1 MKTKPSKWY
10 PLALILT
17 VVNLIAV
24 PVYAADPMH
33 SMAHGAAAVGFGL
46 WAQRLRRRRDE
57 VDEQSG
63 GAVEAGGTSRMEL
76 LEDELTRLRQE
87 LTEAQERLDFTER
100 MLAQRSQQDQSRSEP
115 RR

>member
-1 MKTKPSKWY
+1 MKPKPSKWY
-10 PLALILT
+10 PLAVILA
-17 VVNLIAV
+17 VLNFIAV
-24 PVYAADPMH
+24 PVYAGDPMH
-33 SMAHGAAAVGFGL
+33 AMAHGAAAVAFGL

-57 VDEQSG
+57 VDEHP
-63 GAVEAGGTSRMEL
+63 AVEAAGNERMEL

-100 MLAQRSQQDQSRSEP
+100 MLAQRSQQDQPRAEP